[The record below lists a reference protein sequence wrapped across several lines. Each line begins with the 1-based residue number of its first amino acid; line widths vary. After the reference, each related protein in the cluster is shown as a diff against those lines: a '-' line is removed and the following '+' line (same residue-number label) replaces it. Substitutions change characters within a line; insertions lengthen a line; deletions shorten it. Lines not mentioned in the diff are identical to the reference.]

1 MNIRT
6 IKDYSELNQEEPTVL
21 VLGYFDGIHLGH
33 KALLDRARKVA
44 DEQGLTVTV
53 LTFPE
58 SPRLAFS
65 RFSPELLLHLTS
77 QEQRYL
83 LLKKYG
89 VDNLILTDFTS
100 EFANNT
106 PQQFLERYIKGLN
119 AQILVAGFDYHFG
132 NCRADVKDLTELFDG
147 QVEIVSEVSLDGE
160 KVSSTR
166 IRQAIQLGDVS
177 LANQLL
183 GYSFMTEGIV
193 VHGDARGR
201 TIGYPTANLAPF
213 DRVHL
218 PSEGVYV
225 ADVEVDGK
233 RYRAMTSVGKNVT
246 FDGTEMWIEAHIF
259 GFDRFIYGE
268 KITIFWLEKIR
279 DMVKFDGIEGLMEQM
294 KSDEEFALQWGKY
307 A

>member
-6 IKDYSELNQEEPTVL
+6 IKDFNELQKEEPTVL

-33 KALLDRARKVA
+33 KALFERARKVA
-44 DEQGLTVTV
+44 DERGLTVTV

-65 RFSPELLLHLTS
+65 RFTPELLLHLTS

-83 LLKKYG
+83 LLEKNG
-89 VDNLILTDFTS
+89 VDQLVMTPFTS
-100 EFANNT
+100 EFASNT
-106 PQQFLERYIKGLN
+106 PEEFIERYVKGLN
-119 AQILVAGFDYHFG
+119 AQALVAGFDYHFG
-132 NCRADVKDLTELFDG
+132 NCRADVQDLMELFDG
-147 QVEIVSEVSLDGE
+147 QVEIVSEVSLSGE

-166 IRQAIQLGDVS
+166 IRQAIQSGDVS

-183 GYSFMTEGIV
+183 GYPFMTEGIV

-201 TIGYPTANLAPF
+201 TIGYPTANLAPL
-213 DRVHL
+213 DRVYL

-225 ADVEVDGK
+225 AEVEVDGK

-246 FDGTEMWIEAHIF
+246 FDGTELRIEAHIF
-259 GFDRFIYGE
+259 EFDRFIYGE
-268 KITIFWLEKIR
+268 KMTIFWLEKIR

-294 KSDEEFALQWGKY
+294 KSDESYALHWTSK
-307 A
+307 

>member
-6 IKDYSELNQEEPTVL
+6 IKDFNELQKEEPTVL

-33 KALLDRARKVA
+33 KALFERARKVA
-44 DEQGLTVTV
+44 DERGLTVTV

-65 RFSPELLLHLTS
+65 RFTPELLLHLTS

-83 LLKKYG
+83 LLEKNG
-89 VDNLILTDFTS
+89 VDQLVMTPFTS
-100 EFANNT
+100 EFASNT
-106 PQQFLERYIKGLN
+106 PAEFIERYVKGLN
-119 AQILVAGFDYHFG
+119 AQALVAGFDYHFG
-132 NCRADVKDLTELFDG
+132 NCRADVQDLMELFDG
-147 QVEIVSEVSLDGE
+147 QVEIVSEVSLSGE

-166 IRQAIQLGDVS
+166 IRQAIQSGDVS

-183 GYSFMTEGIV
+183 GYPFMTEGIV

-201 TIGYPTANLAPF
+201 TIGYPTANLAPL
-213 DRVHL
+213 DRVYL

-225 ADVEVDGK
+225 AEVDVDGK

-246 FDGTEMWIEAHIF
+246 FDGTELRIEAHIF

-268 KITIFWLEKIR
+268 KMTIFWLEKIR

-294 KSDEEFALQWGKY
+294 KSDESYALHWTSK
-307 A
+307 

>member
-6 IKDYSELNQEEPTVL
+6 IKDFNELQKEEPTVL

-33 KALLDRARKVA
+33 KALFERARKVA
-44 DEQGLTVTV
+44 DERGLTVTV

-65 RFSPELLLHLTS
+65 RFTPELLLHLTS

-83 LLKKYG
+83 LLEKNG
-89 VDNLILTDFTS
+89 VDQLVMTPFTS
-100 EFANNT
+100 EFASNT
-106 PQQFLERYIKGLN
+106 PAEFIERYVKGLN
-119 AQILVAGFDYHFG
+119 AQALVAGFDYHFG
-132 NCRADVKDLTELFDG
+132 NCRADVQDLMELFDG
-147 QVEIVSEVSLDGE
+147 QVEIVSEVSLRGE

-166 IRQAIQLGDVS
+166 IRQAIQSGDVS

-183 GYSFMTEGIV
+183 GYPFMTEGIV

-201 TIGYPTANLAPF
+201 TIGYPTANLAPL
-213 DRVHL
+213 DRVYL

-225 ADVEVDGK
+225 AEVEVDGK

-246 FDGTEMWIEAHIF
+246 FDGTELRIEAHIF

-268 KITIFWLEKIR
+268 KMTIFWLEKIR

-294 KSDEEFALQWGKY
+294 KSDESYALHWTSK
-307 A
+307 

>member
-1 MNIRT
+1 

-106 PQQFLERYIKGLN
+106 PQQFLDRYIKGLN
-119 AQILVAGFDYHFG
+119 AQILVA
-132 NCRADVKDLTELFDG
+132 
-147 QVEIVSEVSLDGE
+147 
-160 KVSSTR
+160 
-166 IRQAIQLGDVS
+166 
-177 LANQLL
+177 
-183 GYSFMTEGIV
+183 
-193 VHGDARGR
+193 
-201 TIGYPTANLAPF
+201 
-213 DRVHL
+213 
-218 PSEGVYV
+218 
-225 ADVEVDGK
+225 
-233 RYRAMTSVGKNVT
+233 
-246 FDGTEMWIEAHIF
+246 
-259 GFDRFIYGE
+259 
-268 KITIFWLEKIR
+268 
-279 DMVKFDGIEGLMEQM
+279 
-294 KSDEEFALQWGKY
+294 
-307 A
+307 

>member
-6 IKDYSELNQEEPTVL
+6 IKDFNELQKEEPTVL

-33 KALLDRARKVA
+33 KALFERARKVA
-44 DEQGLTVTV
+44 DERGLTVTV

-65 RFSPELLLHLTS
+65 RFTPELLLHLTS

-83 LLKKYG
+83 LLEKNG
-89 VDNLILTDFTS
+89 VDQLVMTPFTS
-100 EFANNT
+100 EFASNT
-106 PQQFLERYIKGLN
+106 PAEFIERYVKGLN
-119 AQILVAGFDYHFG
+119 AQALVAGFDYHFG
-132 NCRADVKDLTELFDG
+132 NCRADVQDLMELFDG
-147 QVEIVSEVSLDGE
+147 QVEIVSEVSLSGE

-166 IRQAIQLGDVS
+166 IRQAIQSGDVS

-183 GYSFMTEGIV
+183 GYPFMTEGIV

-225 ADVEVDGK
+225 AEVEVDGK

-246 FDGTEMWIEAHIF
+246 FDGTELRIEAHIF

-268 KITIFWLEKIR
+268 KMTIFWLEKIR
-279 DMVKFDGIEGLMEQM
+279 DMVKFDGIEDLMEQM
-294 KSDEEFALQWGKY
+294 KSDESYALHWTSK
-307 A
+307 

>member
-6 IKDYSELNQEEPTVL
+6 IKDFNELQKEEPTVL

-33 KALLDRARKVA
+33 KALFERARKVA
-44 DEQGLTVTV
+44 DERGLTVTV

-65 RFSPELLLHLTS
+65 RFTPELLLHLTS

-83 LLKKYG
+83 LLEKNG
-89 VDNLILTDFTS
+89 VDQLVMTPFTS
-100 EFANNT
+100 EFASNT
-106 PQQFLERYIKGLN
+106 PAEFIERYVKGLN
-119 AQILVAGFDYHFG
+119 AQALVAGFDYHFG
-132 NCRADVKDLTELFDG
+132 NCRADVQDLMELFDG
-147 QVEIVSEVSLDGE
+147 QVEIVSEVSLRGE

-166 IRQAIQLGDVS
+166 IRQAIQSGDVS

-183 GYSFMTEGIV
+183 GYPFMTEGIV

-201 TIGYPTANLAPF
+201 SIGYPTANLAPF

-225 ADVEVDGK
+225 AEVEVDGK

-246 FDGTEMWIEAHIF
+246 FDGTELRIEAHIF

-268 KITIFWLEKIR
+268 KMTIFWLEKIR

-294 KSDEEFALQWGKY
+294 KSDESYALHWTSK
-307 A
+307 

>member
-6 IKDYSELNQEEPTVL
+6 IKDFNELQKEEPTVL

-33 KALLDRARKVA
+33 KALFERARKVA
-44 DEQGLTVTV
+44 DERGLTVTV

-65 RFSPELLLHLTS
+65 RFTPELLLHLTS

-83 LLKKYG
+83 LLEKNG
-89 VDNLILTDFTS
+89 VDQLVMTPFTS
-100 EFANNT
+100 EFASNT
-106 PQQFLERYIKGLN
+106 PEEFIERYVKGLN
-119 AQILVAGFDYHFG
+119 AQVLVAGFDYHFG
-132 NCRADVKDLTELFDG
+132 NCRADVQDLMELFDG
-147 QVEIVSEVSLDGE
+147 QVEIVSEVSLSGE

-166 IRQAIQLGDVS
+166 IRQAIQSGDVS

-183 GYSFMTEGIV
+183 GYPFMTEGIV

-201 TIGYPTANLAPF
+201 TIGYPTANLAPL
-213 DRVHL
+213 DRVYL

-225 ADVEVDGK
+225 AEVEVDGK

-246 FDGTEMWIEAHIF
+246 FDGTELRIEAHIF

-268 KITIFWLEKIR
+268 KMTIFWLEKIR
-279 DMVKFDGIEGLMEQM
+279 DMVKFDGIEDLMEQM
-294 KSDEEFALQWGKY
+294 KSDESYALHWTSK
-307 A
+307 

>member
-1 MNIRT
+1 MNIRI
-6 IKDYSELNQEEPTVL
+6 IKDFNELQKEEPTVL

-33 KALLDRARKVA
+33 KALFERARKVA
-44 DEQGLTVTV
+44 DERGLTVTV
-53 LTFPE
+53 LTYPE

-65 RFSPELLLHLTS
+65 RFTPELLLHLTS

-83 LLKKYG
+83 LLEKNG
-89 VDNLILTDFTS
+89 VDQLVMTPFTS
-100 EFANNT
+100 EFASNT
-106 PQQFLERYIKGLN
+106 PEEFIERYVKGVN
-119 AQILVAGFDYHFG
+119 AQALVAGFDYHFG
-132 NCRADVKDLTELFDG
+132 NCRADVQDLMELFDG

-166 IRQAIQLGDVS
+166 IRQAIQAGDVS

-183 GYSFMTEGIV
+183 GYPFMTEGIV

-225 ADVEVDGK
+225 AEVEVDGK

-246 FDGTEMWIEAHIF
+246 FDGTELRIEAHIF

-268 KITIFWLEKIR
+268 KMTIFWLEKIR

-294 KSDEEFALQWGKY
+294 KSDESYALHWTSK
-307 A
+307 

>member
-6 IKDYSELNQEEPTVL
+6 IKDFNELQKEEPTVL

-33 KALLDRARKVA
+33 KALFERARKVA
-44 DEQGLTVTV
+44 DERGLTVTV
-53 LTFPE
+53 LTYPE

-65 RFSPELLLHLTS
+65 RFTPELLLHLTS

-83 LLKKYG
+83 LLEKNG
-89 VDNLILTDFTS
+89 VDQLVMTLFTS
-100 EFANNT
+100 EFASNT
-106 PQQFLERYIKGLN
+106 PEEFIERYVKGLN
-119 AQILVAGFDYHFG
+119 AQALVAGFDYHFG
-132 NCRADVKDLTELFDG
+132 NCRADVQDLMELFDG
-147 QVEIVSEVSLDGE
+147 QVEIVSEVSLSGE

-166 IRQAIQLGDVS
+166 IRQAIQSGDVS

-183 GYSFMTEGIV
+183 GYPFMTEGIV

-225 ADVEVDGK
+225 AEVEVDGK

-246 FDGTEMWIEAHIF
+246 FDGTELRIEAHIF
-259 GFDRFIYGE
+259 EFDRFIYGE
-268 KITIFWLEKIR
+268 KMTIFWLEKIR

-294 KSDEEFALQWGKY
+294 KSDESYALHWTSK
-307 A
+307 

>member
-6 IKDYSELNQEEPTVL
+6 IKHYSELNQEEPTVL
-21 VLGYFDGIHLGH
+21 VLGYFDGLHLGH

-106 PQQFLERYIKGLN
+106 PQQFMERYIKGLN

-147 QVEIVSEVSLDGE
+147 QVEIVSEVSLGGE

-166 IRQAIQLGDVS
+166 IRQAIQSGMS
-177 LANQLL
+177 L
-183 GYSFMTEGIV
+183 
-193 VHGDARGR
+193 
-201 TIGYPTANLAPF
+201 
-213 DRVHL
+213 
-218 PSEGVYV
+218 
-225 ADVEVDGK
+225 
-233 RYRAMTSVGKNVT
+233 
-246 FDGTEMWIEAHIF
+246 
-259 GFDRFIYGE
+259 
-268 KITIFWLEKIR
+268 
-279 DMVKFDGIEGLMEQM
+279 
-294 KSDEEFALQWGKY
+294 
-307 A
+307 